1 MEKRGQ
7 VENISLERGVW
18 VEEREEVL
26 VVVIK
31 NPQDHHLGSFICSA
45 TNKLGEDHQV
55 IKLKGKSSE
64 FLLHAC
70 RILLNRRREVFF
82 ALKFCQ

>member
-64 FLLHAC
+64 FLLHAKQ
-70 RILLNRRREVFF
+70 NM
-82 ALKFCQ
+82 